1 MKNWKA
7 RITITCVAAVLATI
21 LCMSS
26 TPASPAR
33 AHEQP
38 VETAGISRLS
48 DVEDGYDAGIGGICY
63 EIVTPTF

>member
-26 TPASPAR
+26 TPTSLPSPRHAQVQGEGLTQR
-33 AHEQP
+33 PPAAVLKPIQP
-38 VETAGISRLS
+38 QA
-48 DVEDGYDAGIGGICY
+48 CK
-63 EIVTPTF
+63 PH